1 MIARWQRGQS
11 WAWEAPGAIMPR
23 VQISDGGRAG
33 TVTYREGLHT
43 ASFDWEFAM
52 SPALAVIS
60 GPKARDWD
68 RVCPWAAGRQ
78 GEVLEHV
85 AGEVIRQKAGG
96 CTPEIDLAAG
106 TITLLEPRRREKGRK
121 RRGSSKRGALDPLG
135 ELATGEIE
143 EFIDLILREGM
154 SGPTVDAL
162 AQIDH
167 PRARAAVD
175 EAVRHH
181 LSVDVR
187 LAAAE
192 ALHARGALADLEPVL
207 TRELRLLNRRED
219 GLARVLRLAE
229 AHPTPAVK
237 QALLW
242 ASWNQ
247 TECAADCARLLL
259 KLVGGPEAVDAMG
272 PVLPGLEFHTSF
284 FQRKAAFEAL

>member
-1 MIARWQRGQS
+1 
-11 WAWEAPGAIMPR
+11 MPR
-23 VQISDGGRAG
+23 VHISDGGRAG
-33 TVTYREGLHT
+33 TITYREGLHT
-43 ASFDWEFAM
+43 ASFDWEFAI
-52 SPALAVIS
+52 SPALAVIT
-60 GPKARDWD
+60 GPTAREWD
-68 RVCPWAAGRQ
+68 RLCPWATGRQ
-78 GEVLEHV
+78 GEVFEHV
-85 AGEVIRQKAGG
+85 ASEVIRQKAGG

-106 TITLLEPRRREKGRK
+106 TITLLESRRTAKGRK
-121 RRGSSKRGALDPLG
+121 RRGRSPRGALDPLG

-143 EFIDLILREGM
+143 ELIDLILREGM

-175 EAVRHH
+175 EAASHH
-181 LSVDVR
+181 LSVDIR

-192 ALHARGALADLEPVL
+192 ALLARGALPELEPVL
-207 TRELRLLNRRED
+207 TRELHALNRRAD
-219 GLARVLRLAE
+219 GLARALRLAE

-259 KLVGGPEAVDAMG
+259 RLVGGQEAVEAMA
-272 PVLPGLEFHTSF
+272 PVLTGLELHTSF
-284 FQRKAAFEAL
+284 FQRKDAFDALCQKVGMTLDPG